1 MTKCVISISSLPSCT
16 LQGCILCSHVRI
28 EDRVTL
34 KDCFVG
40 ANFTVTKEG
49 KLTWA
54 LAQCFK
60 PHDVPSPRLLSFLCA
75 CKESLYYGLLLI
87 LDCVPGNSVMYKMN
101 TSVISSSSFTFLSH
115 HSTYHTCA
123 PCSWYSWRDTGS
135 RRGTALLV
143 QYNRGTFNQFPNQSC
158 MLTFTLIDS
167 EVPTTLTTGIEMYM
181 NYTNW

>member
-1 MTKCVISISSLPSCT
+1 MQLQGFCIESHTFAWVWYSVLSQSISSLPSCT

-28 EDRVTL
+28 EERVTL

-60 PHDVPSPRLLSFLCA
+60 PHDVPSSRLLSFLCA

-87 LDCVPGNSVMYKMN
+87 LDCMPGNSVMYKMN
-101 TSVISSSSFTFLSH
+101 TSVISSCYFIFPLAPLYISH
-115 HSTYHTCA
+115 MC
-123 PCSWYSWRDTGS
+123 
-135 RRGTALLV
+135 
-143 QYNRGTFNQFPNQSC
+143 
-158 MLTFTLIDS
+158 TLQLIFV
-167 EVPTTLTTGIEMYM
+167 ERH
-181 NYTNW
+181 W